1 MLLSQP
7 MRTPTDISTLSTND
21 VAILGVPFD
30 ENSSFLRGPAA
41 GPAEIRKQLHCGS
54 ANYYAEDGIDL
65 ASCGRVFDVGDI
77 DFRVASGWLR
87 TIEDGAGKVLDTGAK
102 LLSLG
107 GDHSVTWPLI
117 RAHAKKHPKLTILQ
131 IDAHPDLYDE
141 LDGNRHAHACPFARI
156 MEEGLVD
163 RLVQIG
169 IRTLNQHQ
177 RDQAERFGVE
187 IIEMKDWA
195 PEKLPDFDSPLYLTL
210 DLDGLDPAA
219 APGVSHHEPG
229 GFSARQV
236 IEIIQNLRPILV
248 GADVVELNPVRDHFG
263 MTAMLG
269 SKLLREIAA
278 KMLE

>member
-1 MLLSQP
+1 
-7 MRTPTDISTLSTND
+7 MRTQTDISTLSTND

-30 ENSSFLRGPAA
+30 DNSSFLRGPAA

-54 ANYYAEDGIDL
+54 ANYFAEDGTDL
-65 ASCGRVFDVGDI
+65 VNCGRVFDVGDI
-77 DFRVASGWLR
+77 DFRVGSGWLR
-87 TIEDGAGKVLDTGAK
+87 TIEDAAGKVLDTGAN

-117 RAHAKKHPKLTILQ
+117 RAYAKKHPKLTILQ

-236 IEIIQNLRPILV
+236 IEIVQNLRPVLV
-248 GADVVELNPVRDHFG
+248 GADVVELNPMRDHFG

-269 SKLLREIAA
+269 SKLLREITA
-278 KMLE
+278 KMLEQ

>member
-1 MLLSQP
+1 MVTEQSEMDSLKAG
-7 MRTPTDISTLSTND
+7 D

-30 ENSSFLRGPAA
+30 ENSSFMRGPAG

-54 ANYYAEDGIDL
+54 ANYYAEDGTNIE
-65 ASCGRVFDVGDI
+65 ASDRIFDVGDI
-77 DFRVASGWLR
+77 DFRVGTDWLQ
-87 TIEDGAGKVLDTGAK
+87 TIENGAGDILSRGAK

-117 RAHAKKHPKLTILQ
+117 RAHAKVHPKLTILQ
-131 IDAHPDLYDE
+131 IDAHPDLYDS

-156 MEEGLVD
+156 MEEGLVE

-169 IRTLNQHQ
+169 IRTLNKHQ
-177 RDQAERFGVE
+177 REQAERFGVE
-187 IIEMKDWA
+187 IIEMKDWSA
-195 PEKLPDFDSPLYLTL
+195 DKLPLFDSPLYLTL

-236 IEIIQNLRPILV
+236 IEIIQNLPPVLV
-248 GADVVELNPVRDHFG
+248 GADIVELNPVRDHFG

-269 SKLLREIAA
+269 SKLLREIGA
-278 KMLE
+278 KMMV

>member
-1 MLLSQP
+1 MVTEQSEMDSLKAG
-7 MRTPTDISTLSTND
+7 D

-30 ENSSFLRGPAA
+30 ENSSFMRGPAG

-54 ANYYAEDGIDL
+54 ANYYAEDGTNIE
-65 ASCGRVFDVGDI
+65 ASDRIFDVGDI
-77 DFRVASGWLR
+77 DFRVETDWLQ
-87 TIEDGAGKVLDTGAK
+87 TIENGAGDILSRGAK

-117 RAHAKKHPKLTILQ
+117 RAHAKVHPKLTILQ
-131 IDAHPDLYDE
+131 IDAHPDLYDS

-156 MEEGLVD
+156 MEEGLVE

-169 IRTLNQHQ
+169 IRTLNKHQ
-177 RDQAERFGVE
+177 REQAERFGVE
-187 IIEMKDWA
+187 IIEMKDWSA
-195 PEKLPDFDSPLYLTL
+195 DKLPLFDSPLYLTL

-236 IEIIQNLRPILV
+236 IEIIQNLPPVLV
-248 GADVVELNPVRDHFG
+248 GADIVELNPVRDHFG

-269 SKLLREIAA
+269 SKLLREIGA
-278 KMLE
+278 KMMM

>member
-1 MLLSQP
+1 MVTEQSEINSLKAG
-7 MRTPTDISTLSTND
+7 D

-30 ENSSFLRGPAA
+30 ENSSFMRGPAG

-54 ANYYAEDGIDL
+54 ANYYAEDGTNIE
-65 ASCGRVFDVGDI
+65 ASDRIFDVGDI
-77 DFRVASGWLR
+77 DFRVGTDWLQ
-87 TIEDGAGKVLDTGAK
+87 TIENGVGDILSRGAK

-117 RAHAKKHPKLTILQ
+117 RAHAKVHPKLTILQ
-131 IDAHPDLYDE
+131 IDAHPDLYDS

-156 MEEGLVD
+156 IEEGLVE

-169 IRTLNQHQ
+169 IRTLNKHQ
-177 RDQAERFGVE
+177 REQAERFGVE
-187 IIEMKDWA
+187 IIEMKDWSA
-195 PEKLPDFDSPLYLTL
+195 DKLPLFDSPLYLTL

-236 IEIIQNLRPILV
+236 IEIIQNLPPVLV
-248 GADVVELNPVRDHFG
+248 GADIVELNPVRDHFG

-269 SKLLREIAA
+269 SKLLREIGA
-278 KMLE
+278 KMMV